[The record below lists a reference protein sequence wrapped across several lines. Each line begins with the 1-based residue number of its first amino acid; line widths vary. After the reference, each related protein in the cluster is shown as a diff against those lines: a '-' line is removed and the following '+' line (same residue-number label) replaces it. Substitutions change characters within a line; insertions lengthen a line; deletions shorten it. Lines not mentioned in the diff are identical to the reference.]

1 MKEFELISSYFADRG
16 PKRKDV
22 ILGIGDDAALT
33 KVPNDNLLVVA
44 TDTMVEGVHFFKDA
58 PARSVGHKCL
68 AVNLSDF
75 AAMGAE
81 PAWASVAMTLPDAN
95 EEWVKEFTEGL
106 FAIAEY
112 YNVQIVGGDTTQ
124 GPLAITV
131 SVKGFIKE
139 DKALLRNGAKT
150 GDWVYVTGQLGDAGL
165 TVANKTSQIKL
176 DSNIA
181 TLSEQKFNYPS
192 ARIAAGHVLRHAAT
206 SAIDI
211 SDGLIQDLGHI
222 LKASKVSAEIELKQ
236 LPISPSVTIALSE
249 RQAIELALIGGEDYE
264 LLFTVP
270 EEKKSYLE
278 QNATAMGVD
287 FHCIGQ
293 IKGGD
298 TGITLLLDG
307 EKYPLPEKL
316 GFQHF
321 SETNHD

>member
-1 MKEFELISSYFADRG
+1 VKEFELISSFFADRG

-33 KVPNDNLLVVA
+33 KVPEDNLLVVA
-44 TDTMVEGVHFFKDA
+44 TDTMVEDVHFFKDA
-58 PARSVGHKCL
+58 PPRSIGHKCL

-81 PAWASVAMTLPDAN
+81 PAWASVAMTLPEASD
-95 EEWVKEFTEGL
+95 EWLEEFTAGL

-139 DKALLRNGAKT
+139 DKALLRSGAKV
-150 GDWVYVTGQLGDAGL
+150 GDWIYVTGQLGDAAL
-165 TVANKTSQIKL
+165 TVANKLGQVDL

-211 SDGLIQDLGHI
+211 SDGLIQDLRHI
-222 LKASKVSAEIELKQ
+222 IRASGVSAEVNLDN
-236 LPISPSVTIALSE
+236 LPVSPSVNAALSE
-249 RQAIELALIGGEDYE
+249 ELALEMALIGGEDYE

-270 EEKKSYLE
+270 EEKKAYLE
-278 QNATAMGVD
+278 QNSTAMGVG

-293 IKGGD
+293 IKSGD
-298 TGITLLLDG
+298 TGIVLMKDS

-316 GFQHF
+316 GFEHF
-321 SETNHD
+321 SGQNND